1 MRPAPHPRVPP
12 PRTSSAS
19 GSPRVPLSRVD
30 RAFLNMER
38 TSNPMVIVALIVLGA
53 PLPRARLRERI
64 AERFTTHMR
73 FTCVPVDGLAQA
85 FWQPLDSFNLDD
97 HVLSAALPT
106 PAGQHELETLVSEL
120 ASEPLPAGRPLWSF
134 HIVEHFGR
142 GSAIIAR
149 IHHCY
154 ADGIALVRVL
164 LSLTDDRRSRSR
176 ADLAVHTDPN
186 VAAPEPPHTLPASW
200 FAEALGQGRR
210 LVDAGLHLALHPET
224 ATSAVSQASTLAS
237 ELAHITL
244 LPDDP
249 PTHLR
254 GPLCGIRR
262 VAWGKSLSL
271 EEVKTIGR
279 VLGCTVND
287 VLIATLAGA
296 LGQHLQTLGETTQ
309 GLTLRAAVPVDL
321 RSAESQDDPLG
332 NRFGLVYVDLPVGV
346 RHPLERLYRVQAA
359 MRTLK
364 GSEQALLTYGLLAT
378 VGSLP
383 RPVEDVVMDLFS
395 AKASLVASNL
405 RGPRTAL
412 SIQGAAL
419 RQVLFWVPQSGS
431 IGLGVSMLSYH
442 GRVHFGV
449 MADRQIMPHPAEL
462 ITRIRA
468 AFEQL
473 VLLVLL
479 GGSALQN

>member
-1 MRPAPHPRVPP
+1 M
-12 PRTSSAS
+12 
-19 GSPRVPLSRVD
+19 
-30 RAFLNMER
+30 
-38 TSNPMVIVALIVLGA
+38 
-53 PLPRARLRERI
+53 
-64 AERFTTHMR
+64 
-73 FTCVPVDGLAQA
+73 
-85 FWQPLDSFNLDD
+85 
-97 HVLSAALPT
+97 
-106 PAGQHELETLVSEL
+106 
-120 ASEPLPAGRPLWSF
+120 
-134 HIVEHFGR
+134 
-142 GSAIIAR
+142 
-149 IHHCY
+149 
-154 ADGIALVRVL
+154 
-164 LSLTDDRRSRSR
+164 
-176 ADLAVHTDPN
+176 
-186 VAAPEPPHTLPASW
+186 
-200 FAEALGQGRR
+200 
-210 LVDAGLHLALHPET
+210 
-224 ATSAVSQASTLAS
+224 
-237 ELAHITL
+237 
-244 LPDDP
+244 
-249 PTHLR
+249 
-254 GPLCGIRR
+254 
-262 VAWGKSLSL
+262 
-271 EEVKTIGR
+271 KTIGR

-419 RQVLFWVPQSGS
+419 RQLLFWVPQSGS